1 MDNPRRMMP
10 FTLPMAA
17 LLCAAVFGAAPAAAQ
32 GEPDPTTTT
41 ATTTTVPPTT
51 APPTTAPPTTAP
63 ATTGQPPRPTTPPPS
78 VGSSGGP
85 ATPIRPAAPPSQ
97 PAPAGSQPAYSYAPA
112 VPAPA
117 DASTTSIAGASTS
130 TTGVEVDPVW
140 MAGQTAD
147 RPSTGTSPQAQPDR
161 LDGLASL
168 GYMWP
173 LLAAGA
179 AAILGVVL
187 WQVRRRPS
195 TPRKKAA
202 AGGVKWV
209 REPPGPDGG
218 TRSLFDVATPDR
230 RPAVTGDPAT
240 SPNVGRA
247 TAPLDQ
253 PPPATLP
260 KRKRR
265 PVG

>member
-1 MDNPRRMMP
+1 MDNPRRLMP

-63 ATTGQPPRPTTPPPS
+63 ATTSQPPRPTTPPPS

-85 ATPIRPAAPPSQ
+85 ATPIRPAAPPPQ
-97 PAPAGSQPAYSYAPA
+97 PVPAGIQPAYSYAPA

-117 DASTTSIAGASTS
+117 DASTTSIADASTS

-247 TAPLDQ
+247 TAPHDQ

>member
-1 MDNPRRMMP
+1 
-10 FTLPMAA
+10 
-17 LLCAAVFGAAPAAAQ
+17 
-32 GEPDPTTTT
+32 
-41 ATTTTVPPTT
+41 
-51 APPTTAPPTTAP
+51 
-63 ATTGQPPRPTTPPPS
+63 
-78 VGSSGGP
+78 
-85 ATPIRPAAPPSQ
+85 
-97 PAPAGSQPAYSYAPA
+97 
-112 VPAPA
+112 
-117 DASTTSIAGASTS
+117 
-130 TTGVEVDPVW
+130 
-140 MAGQTAD
+140 
-147 RPSTGTSPQAQPDR
+147 
-161 LDGLASL
+161 
-168 GYMWP
+168 MWP

-209 REPPGPDGG
+209 RQPPGPDGG